1 VKSVLLGRPFDQ
13 RGVPPNYK
21 YYEQPF
27 LRWLIANE
35 KDVDYLAQSDVAA
48 ANGRKLA
55 SSYNLLI
62 FSGHHEYVT
71 DREYDAS
78 SASAIA
84 AEPDVPLREQL
95 LRRTVISHNPY
106 PRRQVA

>member
-1 VKSVLLGRPFDQ
+1 MKSVLLGRPFDQ

-27 LRWLIANE
+27 LRWLIAND
-35 KDVDYLAQSDVAA
+35 KGVDYLAQSDVAA
-48 ANGRKLA
+48 ASGRKLA

-71 DREYDAS
+71 DREYDAVVGFRNRGGS
-78 SASAIA
+78 
-84 AEPDVPLREQL
+84 VQRF
-95 LRRTVISHNPY
+95 RG
-106 PRRQVA
+106 